1 MDNIGRAQVSAGVAV
16 MIAVA
21 VSVLFLFPDMYSAP
35 YLPIGVSLLAVAG
48 LLTCSTVGLRAGLR
62 FWIFPTSLAVSVL
75 LVLVLM
81 WSIYDS
87 QQVLVSTWTIT
98 IPIVTICLVTSV
110 ILALVTVLPAGR
122 RRLGASLTTIASGA
136 ATVLCL
142 SILPVSL
149 VPVQPAFFLP
159 ALLAAVC
166 LAITAAELVRS
177 RRTVR
182 R

>member
-35 YLPIGVSLLAVAG
+35 FLPIGVSLLAVAG
-48 LLTCSTVGLRAGLR
+48 LLACSTVGLRAGLR

-110 ILALVTVLPAGR
+110 ILALV
-122 RRLGASLTTIASGA
+122 
-136 ATVLCL
+136 
-142 SILPVSL
+142 
-149 VPVQPAFFLP
+149 
-159 ALLAAVC
+159 
-166 LAITAAELVRS
+166 
-177 RRTVR
+177 
-182 R
+182 